1 MTGTGTVD
9 ATHMF
14 GDDPEMVH
22 SSRSAISTG
31 QLPDSDDVKTAVD
44 ETYEQFSSV
53 DDGEVPDYI
62 PALADADPDLFG
74 ICIVSTEGQAYSRGD
89 AELLFT
95 IQSISKAF
103 VFALVREEV
112 GHTKARELVGVNNT
126 GLPFDSVM
134 AIEINGGRTM
144 NPLVNAGAL
153 ATSALAPGE
162 TWEEKWDFILRGL
175 SAFAGRDLKI
185 DEDAFESERK
195 NNIRNQ
201 GIARLLQSYGH
212 ITLDPHEVT
221 ELYTR
226 QCALL
231 VSTEDL
237 AVMGATLADG
247 GRNPKTGEQ
256 VIGQGASRDALA
268 VMAANGLYEAS
279 GEWLYEIGMPAKS
292 GVSGGLVT
300 IAPGKG
306 GFASYSPRLDD
317 AGNSVRGIKAA
328 RHLSNEL
335 GMNLFASGTV
345 QD

>member
-1 MTGTGTVD
+1 
-9 ATHMF
+9 MF

-153 ATSALAPGE
+153 ATSALAPGR
-162 TWEEKWDFILRGL
+162 RGRRSGTSS
-175 SAFAGRDLKI
+175 SAASRP
-185 DEDAFESERK
+185 SR
-195 NNIRNQ
+195 
-201 GIARLLQSYGH
+201 
-212 ITLDPHEVT
+212 
-221 ELYTR
+221 
-226 QCALL
+226 
-231 VSTEDL
+231 
-237 AVMGATLADG
+237 GATWRSTRTRSSRS
-247 GRNPKTGEQ
+247 GRTTSATR
-256 VIGQGASRDALA
+256 ASR
-268 VMAANGLYEAS
+268 AS
-279 GEWLYEIGMPAKS
+279 SRATG
-292 GVSGGLVT
+292 T
-300 IAPGKG
+300 
-306 GFASYSPRLDD
+306 SPSTRT
-317 AGNSVRGIKAA
+317 R
-328 RHLSNEL
+328 
-335 GMNLFASGTV
+335 
-345 QD
+345 